1 MGSSSSTPSYPG
13 SRAQNRPH
21 PPRNSTPSSSEAPNH
36 RRRGGRRT
44 PSNFHPGA
52 RSNSLR
58 SPLQTP
64 GQFSSS
70 STAPSFLRTSTR
82 RNATPRKPGA
92 YSITPHSANT
102 NNSSG
107 TMLRLAVPAGVRPGM
122 EFQVNSGVRTIRVR
136 CPPNV
141 YPGQLLDIT
150 IPPEPSVGGPNS
162 MARLTLLASEDD
174 EFNVDL
180 SSVAAAASSSSSSI
194 SNSTKDSN
202 KKKTNPPIKSNNDDN
217 DDDDDTTTAT
227 THNKPNEVKHN
238 SPGVTRIPNP
248 DPNGPQAYQVQIPL
262 GITGG
267 QQFVVTIQNQKLA
280 VTCPPNLRSGNFVRV
295 VPPTT
300 SPPLPNMS
308 SSSSFSPSSS
318 SSPSTQRTQRTQ
330 SVTGQDGD
338 VSSEDEGIDEE
349 RAQRQSLRPQMA
361 LQMFEVTI
369 PTGVHAGQPFTLMAG
384 GQRVLVTCP
393 PNTTAGQRIRFQ
405 LPMPESHS
413 NTSNG
418 GSTTNNTQ
426 SSYHHQNNS
435 RSMDAASYIKLNY
448 DTKDGWTRTIRLS
461 DYHFQWIRTTNQG
474 QIKHNLRFDIDRSA
488 YVRKLEFL
496 KGKDYRMRTGKLS
509 LVQASEAAVPS
520 SVQSFDLPK
529 RDLVTYADISTAQQ
543 KNYTEKVIW
552 FQDMCELLRTEW
564 GKGHMRIQVRRD
576 FLLSDSLVSV
586 MSLGRDDLRKT
597 WRFEFLGEEGVDAGG
612 LAREWFQLV
621 TEEIF
626 NPDRGL
632 WWSNEG
638 SQMFMQINASS
649 KLSCGNDHLVYF
661 RFLGRVMG
669 KALFDQRLISGHMVR
684 HVYKHILGWPVT
696 FNDLELVDEQY
707 YQNLKKLTTYEK
719 EELEMLCLDFTY
731 TEQSMGVSKEIELA
745 KNGKSIDVTQ
755 ENLPEYLE
763 ACTKYRLMGRVRTQ
777 MTELLLGFFDI
788 IPEPLLTVFDFQEL
802 ELLMCGLPVIDM
814 EDWKANTEYAGTVK
828 TKGQNHRVVKWFW
841 EVVEEDFDQAMK
853 AKLLQFA
860 TGTSGVPSRGFSVL
874 QGNDGDIRKFS
885 IEGVTLV
892 TSLFPRSHTCFNR
905 IDLPMYTK
913 KQDLR
918 EKLKLAVEM
927 EPTGFSLE

>member
-1 MGSSSSTPSYPG
+1 
-13 SRAQNRPH
+13 
-21 PPRNSTPSSSEAPNH
+21 
-36 RRRGGRRT
+36 
-44 PSNFHPGA
+44 
-52 RSNSLR
+52 
-58 SPLQTP
+58 
-64 GQFSSS
+64 
-70 STAPSFLRTSTR
+70 
-82 RNATPRKPGA
+82 
-92 YSITPHSANT
+92 
-102 NNSSG
+102 
-107 TMLRLAVPAGVRPGM
+107 
-122 EFQVNSGVRTIRVR
+122 
-136 CPPNV
+136 
-141 YPGQLLDIT
+141 
-150 IPPEPSVGGPNS
+150 
-162 MARLTLLASEDD
+162 
-174 EFNVDL
+174 
-180 SSVAAAASSSSSSI
+180 
-194 SNSTKDSN
+194 
-202 KKKTNPPIKSNNDDN
+202 
-217 DDDDDTTTAT
+217 
-227 THNKPNEVKHN
+227 
-238 SPGVTRIPNP
+238 
-248 DPNGPQAYQVQIPL
+248 
-262 GITGG
+262 
-267 QQFVVTIQNQKLA
+267 
-280 VTCPPNLRSGNFVRV
+280 
-295 VPPTT
+295 
-300 SPPLPNMS
+300 
-308 SSSSFSPSSS
+308 
-318 SSPSTQRTQRTQ
+318 
-330 SVTGQDGD
+330 
-338 VSSEDEGIDEE
+338 
-349 RAQRQSLRPQMA
+349 
-361 LQMFEVTI
+361 
-369 PTGVHAGQPFTLMAG
+369 
-384 GQRVLVTCP
+384 
-393 PNTTAGQRIRFQ
+393 
-405 LPMPESHS
+405 
-413 NTSNG
+413 
-418 GSTTNNTQ
+418 
-426 SSYHHQNNS
+426 
-435 RSMDAASYIKLNY
+435 
-448 DTKDGWTRTIRLS
+448 
-461 DYHFQWIRTTNQG
+461 
-474 QIKHNLRFDIDRSA
+474 
-488 YVRKLEFL
+488 
-496 KGKDYRMRTGKLS
+496 
-509 LVQASEAAVPS
+509 
-520 SVQSFDLPK
+520 
-529 RDLVTYADISTAQQ
+529 
-543 KNYTEKVIW
+543 
-552 FQDMCELLRTEW
+552 
-564 GKGHMRIQVRRD
+564 
-576 FLLSDSLVSV
+576 
-586 MSLGRDDLRKT
+586 
-597 WRFEFLGEEGVDAGG
+597 VDAGG

-649 KLSCGNDHLVYF
+649 KLSCGKDHLVYF

>member
-13 SRAQNRPH
+13 ARAQNRSN
-21 PPRNSTPSSSEAPNH
+21 RNVASSSEPPH
-36 RRRGGRRT
+36 RRRNTRRT
-44 PSNFHPGA
+44 TNNTWSRGTGLRTTPTQYASSSN
-52 RSNSLR
+52 RSGLR
-58 SPLQTP
+58 APLQTP
-64 GQFSSS
+64 TQFSSS
-70 STAPSFLRTSTR
+70 SSSTTRTSTR

-92 YSITPHSANT
+92 YSITPLPSG
-102 NNSSG
+102 SSNG

-122 EFQVNSGVRTIRVR
+122 EFQVNSGARTIRVR

-150 IPPEPSVGGPNS
+150 VPPEPFVGGPNG
-162 MARLTLLASEDD
+162 MAGLTLLSSEED

-180 SSVAAAASSSSSSI
+180 SSIPNSAAAASSNSTTTNLKHDIESVAHSSKSSS
-194 SNSTKDSN
+194 
-202 KKKTNPPIKSNNDDN
+202 NPSNND
-217 DDDDDTTTAT
+217 
-227 THNKPNEVKHN
+227 KPNEIKYN
-238 SPGVTRIPNP
+238 SAGVTRIPNP
-248 DPNGPQAYQVQIPL
+248 DPNGPQAYQVQIPP
-262 GITGG
+262 GVTGG

-280 VTCPPNLRSGNFVRV
+280 VTCPPNLRSGNYVRV
-295 VPPTT
+295 VPPTN
-300 SPPLPNMS
+300 SPPPQMS
-308 SSSSFSPSSS
+308 P
-318 SSPSTQRTQRTQ
+318 TQ
-330 SVTGQDGD
+330 SVTGLDGD
-338 VSSEDEGIDEE
+338 VSSEDENSIDEE
-349 RAQRQSLRPQMA
+349 RLQRQNSRPQMA
-361 LQMFEVTI
+361 MQMFEVVI
-369 PTGVHAGQPFTLMAG
+369 PSGVSAGQNFTLMAG

-393 PNTTAGQRIRFQ
+393 PNTASGQRIRFQ
-405 LPMPESHS
+405 LPMPESQP
-413 NTSNG
+413 NTRRKSL
-418 GSTTNNTQ
+418 
-426 SSYHHQNNS
+426 
-435 RSMDAASYIKLNY
+435 DAAGYIKLNY

-461 DYHFQWIRTTNQG
+461 DYKFQWIRTTNEG
-474 QIKHNLRFDIDRSA
+474 HINHDVRFDIDRSA
-488 YVRKLEFL
+488 YVRKLDLLE
-496 KGKDYRMRTGKLS
+496 GKDYRMRTGKLS
-509 LVQASEAAVPS
+509 FVPASEAAVAS

-529 RDLVTYADISTAQQ
+529 RDLVTYADISTAQR
-543 KNYTEKVIW
+543 KKYTEKVIW
-552 FQDMCELLRTEW
+552 FHDMCDLLRTEW
-564 GKGHMRIQVRRD
+564 GKGHMRIQVRRE

-638 SQMFMQINASS
+638 NQMFMQINASS

-684 HVYKHILGWPVT
+684 HLYKHILGWPVT
-696 FNDLELVDEQY
+696 FSDLELIDEQY

-731 TEQSMGVSKEIELA
+731 TEQSMGFSKEIELA
-745 KNGKSIDVTQ
+745 KNGKSIDVTK

-763 ACTKYRLMGRVRTQ
+763 ACTKYRLMGRVRSQ

-802 ELLMCGLPVIDM
+802 ELLMCGLPEIDM
-814 EDWKANTEYAGTVK
+814 EDWKANTEYSGTVK
-828 TKGQNHRVVKWFW
+828 GRGKNHRVVKWFW

-885 IEGVTLV
+885 IEGVSLA

-905 IDLPMYTK
+905 IDLPMYNN

-918 EKLKLAVEM
+918 EKLKIAVEI